1 MPAGSVLRSFARF
14 LHGFEQMGYIAAYY
28 LLGCVFKK
36 HGDFRIFKL
45 SLVTILPVS
54 MLSYVIPGIF
64 ATYAPTLLPL
74 AATLTSV
81 TVFILFILMSPAY
94 SKHLFFAEWSDDFY
108 GVDMA
113 EAGQK
118 IEQSCMLEGLGL
130 SPREKEVAS
139 LLLQGQSAKEIATKL
154 EITISTANFHIK
166 NLYKKLNIGNRSE
179 LFARFASY
187 TISSKP

>member
-1 MPAGSVLRSFARF
+1 
-14 LHGFEQMGYIAAYY
+14 
-28 LLGCVFKK
+28 
-36 HGDFRIFKL
+36 
-45 SLVTILPVS
+45 
-54 MLSYVIPGIF
+54 
-64 ATYAPTLLPL
+64 
-74 AATLTSV
+74 
-81 TVFILFILMSPAY
+81 
-94 SKHLFFAEWSDDFY
+94 
-108 GVDMA
+108 MA

-166 NLYKKLNIGNRSE
+166 NLYKKLNIGTRSE
-179 LFARFASY
+179 LVARFASY